1 MKVRVKKHKKPGK
14 RERAQI
20 RAAARVFQSIC
31 RKNTVCQFCPIYE
44 LCHSEPYAWERS
56 CVK

>member
-31 RKNTVCQFCPIYE
+31 RKNSVCRFCPIYDF
-44 LCHSEPYAWERS
+44 CQNEPYAWKG
-56 CVK
+56 V